1 MTELFNIYQKF
12 VRYVMPQ
19 TDNIWIYSVKT
30 NQREPEKCIIELKE
44 DNATAIKYILNFKTR
59 KFEEVLEKKKE
70 ECFQHKISH

>member
-1 MTELFNIYQKF
+1 M
-12 VRYVMPQ
+12 
-19 TDNIWIYSVKT
+19 KT

-70 ECFQHKISH
+70 EKVK